1 MAEKIIVRGRGARG
15 PAGAPG
21 PAGTGVTIL
30 GSYNTLSALQA
41 AHPTGQ
47 NGQGYLVGGNLYVWI
62 DNSWTNV
69 GQVRGPQGETG
80 PAGATGARGPKGD
93 TGLIGPQGP
102 QGQQG
107 LQGLQGPK
115 GDTGATGPQG
125 PQGVPG
131 SVAGFDVSLVSFT
144 YEKRSNASTWN
155 IVHNLR
161 FKPNLIVMDY
171 GSNQVECDIEYVSE
185 NEVRLTF
192 SDPVSGYAYLS

>member
-1 MAEKIIVRGRGARG
+1 MTEKIIVRGRGARG

-30 GSYNTLSALQA
+30 GSYDTVSALQT
-41 AHPTGQ
+41 AHPTGE
-47 NGQGYLVGGNLYVWI
+47 NGQGYLVGGDLYVWV
-62 DNSWTNV
+62 NSSWTNV
-69 GQVRGPQGETG
+69 GQVRGPQGEIG
-80 PAGATGARGPKGD
+80 SAGATGPRGA
-93 TGLIGPQGP
+93 TGPTGPI
-102 QGQQG
+102 GQQG
-107 LQGLQGPK
+107 PQGPK
-115 GDTGATGPQG
+115 GDTGSVGPQG
-125 PQGVPG
+125 IPG
-131 SVAGFDVSLVSFT
+131 SISGFDVSLVSFT
-144 YEKRSNASTWN
+144 YEKRSNALTWN